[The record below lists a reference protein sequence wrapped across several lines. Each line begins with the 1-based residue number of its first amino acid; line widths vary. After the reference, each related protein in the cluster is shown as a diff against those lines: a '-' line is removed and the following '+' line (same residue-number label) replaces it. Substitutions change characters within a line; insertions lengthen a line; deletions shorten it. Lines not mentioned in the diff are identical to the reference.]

1 MPENSVQLFIAFYT
15 DEDVHQQLAQ
25 KIREHGFDAISAHE
39 VGHFQVDDE
48 RHLEYAT
55 TQRRAVLTHN
65 QRHFE
70 PLHRKWLSERRDH
83 AGIILS
89 TQIEI
94 GELLRRTLR
103 LLDQV
108 TADEMRNNL
117 RYLSDFAE
125 RKKTK

>member
-25 KIREHGFDAISAHE
+25 KIRERGFDAVSAHE
-39 VGHFQVDDE
+39 EGNFQVDDE
-48 RHLEYAT
+48 KHLEYAT
-55 TQRRAVLTHN
+55 AQHRAVLTHN

-70 PLHRKWLSERRDH
+70 PLHRKWLSEGRDH

-89 TQIEI
+89 PQIEL
-94 GELLRRTLR
+94 GELLRRILR
-103 LLDQV
+103 LLDHV
-108 TADEMRNNL
+108 TADEMQNNL

-125 RKKTK
+125 RRK